1 MRLENYISSKEGY
14 ESPSVTVMDILSE
27 GVLCES
33 GFTGSVTIDDF
44 ILETGDDSFIEF

>member
-1 MRLENYISSKEGY
+1 MTFDYLISAKEGY
-14 ESPSVTVMDILSE
+14 ESPSVTVVDILSE

-44 ILETGDDSFIEF
+44 VPETGDDSFIEF